1 MGITRTASRSQVLR
15 GQSCPRA
22 EFLEYQAYNGTPVP
36 GVVLSRLNSDLV
48 IGSGFHTG
56 VEALL
61 SGASED
67 EAVGRALEGD
77 GGHWPGF
84 WPLVKS
90 KGLILGDNDDADLTY
105 HEQGSLIEALVR
117 GYNRFSLPQLLER
130 FDVVEVEREGKAE
143 WTDGDFTLVWAYRA
157 DALLLE
163 KDTLVLYVLSLK
175 TAKDFGKKKA
185 DQGTRDMQGLSEVA
199 AIDQRLQRWDNAIK
213 LAIQTGHEIKLGAGF
228 NYKNE
233 PIPDWFLSRHLEGA
247 SPSCFG
253 VKMEYALKG
262 LKLEE
267 PKGSGRW
274 RYSNALIRPWK
285 YAEDLGP
292 TRGRRRGL
300 GSGDQYA
307 ISYDFK
313 DDLGGSHRLGKGWT
327 RINIWEDM
335 GVKDWMDYVEET
347 PIQGFAPG
355 HAIAA
360 QFALPEDYYRND
372 DDIERW
378 KRRMLFAERR
388 KALGLVSIGEALSA
402 GDYAEFED
410 RLDEFFPPH
419 SNSCDY
425 PSKCVY
431 QDICY
436 SANKGYLFN
445 PMSAGIY
452 EPRTPNHPEEKKE

>member
-1 MGITRTASRSQVLR
+1 MGIIAYTSRSQVLR
-15 GQSCPRA
+15 GQGCPRS
-22 EFLEYQAYNGTPVP
+22 EWLEYHVPNGSEVN
-36 GVVLSRLNSDLV
+36 GVVLDRLNSDLV

-61 SGASED
+61 TGASED

-90 KGLILGDNDDADLTY
+90 KGLILGDGDDANQTY

-117 GYNRFSLPQLLER
+117 GYSRFSLPQLLER

-143 WTDGDFTLVWAYRA
+143 WIDGNFTLVWGYRA

-163 KDTLVLYVLSLK
+163 KDTLDLYVLSLK

-199 AIDQRLQRWDNAIK
+199 AIDQRLQQWHNALNEDPNTEKFYIPSWFSNRWA
-213 LAIQTGHEIKLGAGF
+213 QGA
-228 NYKNE
+228 
-233 PIPDWFLSRHLEGA
+233 P
-247 SPSCFG
+247 PSCFG

-292 TRGRRRGL
+292 TRGKRRGL

-313 DDLGGSHRLGKGWT
+313 DDLGGSHRLGKGWN

-335 GVKDWMDYVEET
+335 GVKEWIDYVDET

-372 DDIERW
+372 NDIERW
-378 KRRMLFAERR
+378 KRRMLFAERT
-388 KALGLVSIGEALSA
+388 KAAGLVQIRQAI
-402 GDYAEFED
+402 AEQDFDTFED

-419 SNSCDY
+419 SNACDY

-436 SANKGYLFN
+436 SANRGYLFN
-445 PMSAGIY
+445 PMIAGGY
-452 EPRTPNHPEEKKE
+452 EPRVPNHEAEKETNDQLRDV